1 MYIFK
6 ITILNSCLSQNVF
19 LITLYLFTIFVLH
32 SFLAYAETNGLT
44 NNALHIKRVSIRE
57 HLVSRG
63 ASGNTANEVLKSVAL
78 DEKIN
83 HELLEFLGVNLD
95 GVIDSEGW
103 ADNRWEDS
111 RYIRIAIRDN
121 DDRKVMCDFD
131 KDTGRLERYRESISL
146 GSESLQGMNDDDLN
160 DHIISKEKALTI
172 VKQLL
177 SVAGID
183 LSVKPEKLEFN
194 RAFQWH
200 YYDPQEYDGIL
211 CQSALHVR
219 VDAVSGEVLGFSFYN
234 LHIAHPEKKEP
245 VVTEES
251 ALQIASEWIEK
262 TGRNFLPE
270 VMRLLYAPGSNI
282 WSGKRDIDPFITED
296 KFRLCWYVNLK
307 DAAQPKHLS
316 GNSVYVDAITGEI
329 VGGEDWGM

>member
-83 HELLEFLGVNLD
+83 HALLEFLGVNLD

-160 DHIISKEKALTI
+160 DHIISKESADDSET
-172 VKQLL
+172 
-177 SVAGID
+177 VAFG
-183 LSVKPEKLEFN
+183 SRNRPE
-194 RAFQWH
+194 
-200 YYDPQEYDGIL
+200 G
-211 CQSALHVR
+211 
-219 VDAVSGEVLGFSFYN
+219 
-234 LHIAHPEKKEP
+234 
-245 VVTEES
+245 
-251 ALQIASEWIEK
+251 
-262 TGRNFLPE
+262 
-270 VMRLLYAPGSNI
+270 
-282 WSGKRDIDPFITED
+282 
-296 KFRLCWYVNLK
+296 
-307 DAAQPKHLS
+307 
-316 GNSVYVDAITGEI
+316 
-329 VGGEDWGM
+329 